1 VMGFGGMAVMTSKRH
16 KTGTDR
22 ILEAIQGFKCDIVVN
37 IQGDEP
43 FVDAKDIDDAIKP
56 LLKDKT
62 LNVSTLG
69 VRMNDGKEV
78 KDPHSVKVV
87 FNKNNDA
94 LYFSRSVIPYSEK
107 PDVKK
112 DRYYKHIGL
121 YVYRKKFLEEFGR
134 TRQSELEK
142 IEKLEQLRILE
153 MGEKIRVV
161 ITKSDSFGVDTKA
174 DLNAYAKIENQAG
187 CCSPSMN
194 GIESE
199 SKALPTLDAG
209 CCAPAPVA
217 IGAEKELHTDL
228 AELLRRYNV
237 NDYAASVRVFAVKE
251 D

>member
-1 VMGFGGMAVMTSKRH
+1 LASDRKNIIGIIPARYDSTRLPGKPLMDIGGKMLIRRVYEQSLKSKLLSEVIIATDDRRIFDAVMGFGGMAVMTSKRH

-56 LLKDKT
+56 LLNDKT

-87 FNKNNDA
+87 FDKNNDA
-94 LYFSRSVIPYSEK
+94 LYFSRNVIPYSEK

-174 DLNAYAKIENQAG
+174 DLLKARKLVK
-187 CCSPSMN
+187 N
-194 GIESE
+194 G
-199 SKALPTLDAG
+199 
-209 CCAPAPVA
+209 
-217 IGAEKELHTDL
+217 
-228 AELLRRYNV
+228 
-237 NDYAASVRVFAVKE
+237 
-251 D
+251 